1 MCSRFEK
8 EELLTAKDAK
18 NSRQGR
24 EALRRIAEWA
34 TVLSPLG
41 TDLPSISFGI
51 DSLCLT
57 DGQRNVILYAFRLGH
72 VVRQSGASHHS
83 RLGKESKLRVR
94 VFYHDKCFDGA
105 SSAALFSRFYRERI
119 RNDVQFEFTGLL
131 HRAGALFDERQ
142 FDGDENAIV
151 DFKYSSSPKI
161 TWWFDHHES
170 AFLSPEDAAHFEQDQ
185 GNRKFYD
192 PDFKSCTSFIAMVA
206 EQRFGFNAKSVADLV
221 HWTDMIDGALYED
234 AKTAVEMKAPAMKLT
249 MVIESAPDSNFVPQL
264 IPLLATESLGEILEA
279 PFVAPLLPPLLK
291 RHELSIGILRERT
304 ECKDATIFFDVT
316 DHELEGYN
324 KFIPYYLYPES
335 IYSVGLS
342 KSSFRVKVSVG
353 SNPWAPSEPT
363 VNLAK
368 VCERYGGGG
377 HARVGAI
384 SFDVTKHEEA
394 RRAAFEIV
402 EELRASVRGGAKG

>member
-1 MCSRFEK
+1 MSGTASRGS
-8 EELLTAKDAK
+8 LT
-18 NSRQGR
+18 N
-24 EALRRIAEWA
+24 
-34 TVLSPLG
+34 SPLRAPH
-41 TDLPSISFGI
+41 LSR
-51 DSLCLT
+51 LT
-57 DGQRNVILYAFRLGH
+57 DVLGNVILYAFH
-72 VVRQSGASHHS
+72 FE
-83 RLGKESKLRVR
+83 ESDAAPTNPQPPFPEGLHLKVR

-119 RNDVQFEFTGLL
+119 RNDVEFQFTGLL

-151 DFKYSSSPKI
+151 DFKYSSSPNI

-192 PDFKSCTSFIAMVA
+192 PDFKSCTSFIAMIA
-206 EQRFGFNAKSVADLV
+206 EQRFGFNAASVADLV
-221 HWTDMIDGALYED
+221 KWTDIIDGALYED

-264 IPLLATESLGEILEA
+264 IPLLATKSLAEILEA

-304 ECKDATIFFDVT
+304 DCKDATIFFDVT

-324 KFIPYYLYPES
+324 KFIPYYLHPES

-353 SNPWAPSEPT
+353 SNPWAPTEPT

-384 SFDVTKHEEA
+384 SFDVTKSDEA

-402 EELRASVRGGAKG
+402 EELRSNVRAQQ